1 MRRVL
6 FVTPAFLPE
15 NHISARRPAG
25 LAKYLREFGW
35 EVTVLT
41 QCEPA
46 HLRDPVSPEELR
58 REAGLDESRVLRIV
72 RSVRPLSANPLL
84 KAMRGIAEYWVLP
97 GSDNSRTA
105 RQGLRQARGLSLDVD
120 AIWATAPGYSVF
132 LIASGLS
139 RRLGVPWVAD
149 FRDIA
154 EKYVVYPWWV
164 RKVMAWREARF
175 CRTAARITTIEPN
188 AHILSRRHR
197 APITFI
203 SNGFDPEQLC
213 EAPGRP
219 EGDVFRIVYTGTIQG
234 RQDPGP
240 ILQAVDELV
249 RDGAIPAS
257 EIAVEFHGCLG
268 RRARRACL
276 PEARRSAAPVRQL
289 PWVPNAEALRV
300 QRGATVLL
308 SLGIPGAPCVL
319 PGKLFE
325 YMAAGRPVLAYPSD
339 PEGVD
344 PLLASTGIG
353 RACGSVAEAKAVLL
367 GWHREW
373 KGTGDIRM
381 DRRPAE
387 IQKWSRREQAG
398 ALGAVL
404 DSASPPG
411 TPCPLAA
418 GWR

>member
-1 MRRVL
+1 VRKVL

-35 EVTVLT
+35 DVTVLT

-46 HLRDPVSPEELR
+46 HLRDPVSAEELH
-58 REAGLDESRVLRIV
+58 REAGLDESHVLRIV
-72 RSVRPLSANPLL
+72 RGVRPLSANPVL
-84 KAMRGIAEYWVLP
+84 KAMRGVAEYWVLP

-105 RQGLRQARGLSLDVD
+105 KLGLEQTRSLALDAD
-120 AIWATAPGYSVF
+120 AIWATSPGYSVF
-132 LIASGLS
+132 LIASGLA

-154 EKYVVYPWWV
+154 EKYVVYPRWV
-164 RKVMAWREARF
+164 RRVMAWREAQF
-175 CRTAARITTIEPN
+175 CRTAAHITTIEPN

-203 SNGFDPEQLC
+203 SNGFDPAQLC
-213 EAPGRP
+213 EAPRRP
-219 EGDVFRIVYTGTIQG
+219 EGGVFRIVYTGTIQG
-234 RQDPGP
+234 KQDPGP
-240 ILQAVDELV
+240 IVEAVDELV
-249 RDGAIPAS
+249 REGAIPAG
-257 EIAVEFHGCLG
+257 EIAVEFYGCLG
-268 RRARRACL
+268 RRARRACR
-276 PEARRSAAPVRQL
+276 PEARRSGALVRQL
-289 PWVPNAEALRV
+289 PWVPNAEAMRL
-300 QRGATVLL
+300 QREATVLL

-339 PEGVD
+339 PQGMD
-344 PLLASTGIG
+344 PILRATGIG
-353 RACGSVAEAKAVLL
+353 RACASRAELKAALL
-367 GWHREW
+367 QWHREW
-373 KGTGDIRM
+373 KGTGDILM

-404 DSASPPG
+404 KQVALPN
-411 TPCPLAA
+411 
-418 GWR
+418 R

>member
-35 EVTVLT
+35 DVSVLT

-46 HLRDPVSPEELR
+46 HLSAPASPEELH
-58 REAGLDESRVLRIV
+58 RESGLDPSRVIRIV
-72 RSVRPLSANPLL
+72 RSVRPLSANPVL

-105 RQGLRQARGLSLDVD
+105 KLGLEQTRDLSLDVD
-120 AIWATAPGYSVF
+120 AIWATSPGYSVF

-139 RRLGVPWVAD
+139 QRLGVPWVAD

-164 RKVMAWREARF
+164 RKVMAWREAGF

-203 SNGFDPEQLC
+203 SNGFDPEHLC
-213 EAPGRP
+213 EAPRRP

-240 ILQAVDELV
+240 IIQAVDELV
-249 RDGAIPAS
+249 GGGAIPAG

-268 RRARRACL
+268 RRARRACR
-276 PEARRSAAPVRQL
+276 PEARRSGALVRQL
-289 PWVPNAEALRV
+289 PWVPNAEAMRL
-300 QRGATVLL
+300 QREATVLL

-339 PEGVD
+339 PAGVD
-344 PLLASTGIG
+344 PILASTGIG
-353 RACGSVAEAKAVLL
+353 RACGSVADVKAVLL
-367 GWHREW
+367 GWYREW

-381 DRRPAE
+381 NRRPAE
-387 IQKWSRREQAG
+387 IVRWSRREQAG

-404 DSASPPG
+404 EQVALPNG
-411 TPCPLAA
+411 
-418 GWR
+418 